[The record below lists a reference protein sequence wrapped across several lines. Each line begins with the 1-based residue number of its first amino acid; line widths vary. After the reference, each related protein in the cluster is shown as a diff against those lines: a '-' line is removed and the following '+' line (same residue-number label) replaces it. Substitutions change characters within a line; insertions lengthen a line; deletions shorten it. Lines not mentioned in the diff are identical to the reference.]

1 MPGNHPKA
9 CPEPC
14 IYGDHRE
21 RGKGVD
27 GVIPTKAQS
36 QWPAWGSLP
45 ETPSRCFLLLHGIVC
60 LLRKWQACRKTMWDA
75 RPSSE
80 GKAPVSLPPDN
91 YTHSSG
97 TFLAHDSS
105 KCVFKLL
112 SLLKPQ
118 RSQQQDDRL
127 ERGGYMLSS
136 RVLNEPISE
145 MSRWLTR
152 RRVRWDSFNS
162 IWNEIHAF
170 LLQTRTSCK
179 LSLGIV
185 SLRTA
190 LQSPLSAPC
199 FSLPSGI
206 PKSIS
211 EDLNL

>member
-1 MPGNHPKA
+1 MRVPSRNPIQVFSLAAQYRLFAQDMAGMLQ
-9 CPEPC
+9 
-14 IYGDHRE
+14 DHVRCTSIF
-21 RGKGVD
+21 RGKS
-27 GVIPTKAQS
+27 T
-36 QWPAWGSLP
+36 
-45 ETPSRCFLLLHGIVC
+45 
-60 LLRKWQACRKTMWDA
+60 
-75 RPSSE
+75 
-80 GKAPVSLPPDN
+80 VSLPPDN

-118 RSQQQDDRL
+118 RPQRQDDRL

-136 RVLNEPISE
+136 RVLNEPVSE

-162 IWNEIHAF
+162 IWNGIHAF
-170 LLQTRTSCK
+170 LLQTRTPYK
-179 LSLGIV
+179 LSLGIL

-190 LQSPLSAPC
+190 LQSPLSAPR